1 MLRKLVGFC
10 VVLAALQPAVR
21 VGVLV
26 VIPALFAA
34 RSQAGTGPDPVV
46 AFYEGFE
53 NPPFAL
59 DVVQYCNGGC
69 VSEFSLFSSPSHT
82 GTYAV
87 HWADPTTADDNWL
100 QLATRVLIPGNAD
113 SAELTFWHRFD
124 FERNGEL
131 TYDGGVLEVS
141 TEGSTPENSNWSDVG
156 PLMTAGGYTGT
167 ILASA
172 QGNPLAGRAAWVGT
186 NGDWQQVRV
195 DLSSYRG
202 QYINVRF
209 GLGSDISTNGT
220 FDGWRL
226 DDIELTYRAPLASC
240 SRGWLAVSSY
250 PLATMDMAV
259 VGLGE
264 ALYSFGGFAQDPDHP
279 ATAAAYRYSPDDDRW
294 TPIAP
299 LPEPR
304 RGAAAVTDGT
314 YIYVLGGSGS
324 DAAGTGSLWR
334 YDPAT
339 NGYLPLT
346 PFTIGTASHAAVYL
360 NGVIYRIAGSENYNR
375 SPTTVSV
382 EAYTVASDT
391 WHAVADYPDT
401 QARFAA
407 MTSGGY
413 IYTAGG
419 GLPTSGKAYRF
430 DPGRNIWD
438 VGPIA
443 DLPGPGG
450 SAFGALF
457 NGTWIVFDYNSWG
470 LGWDPITNYWRS
482 IDLIPGGVTGAQVA
496 ATDNAAYAID
506 SFTRSDLTAVWQ
518 YVETSCTAACLGDC
532 GGDGTVDISDLVR
545 GVAIALNQQPLV
557 ACPAFDGNHD
567 GRVAV
572 NELVTAVGNAL
583 NGCGGS

>member
-1 MLRKLVGFC
+1 M
-10 VVLAALQPAVR
+10 LQPRSPQRLMMLFR
-21 VGVLV
+21 VGILV
-26 VIPALFAA
+26 VITALFAT
-34 RSQAGTGPDPVV
+34 RSHAGTVPDPVV

-53 NPPFAL
+53 TPPFAL
-59 DVVQYCNGGC
+59 DVDQYCHGGC

-82 GTYAV
+82 GTYAA
-87 HWADPTTADDNWL
+87 HWADPTTADENWL
-100 QLATRVLIPGNAD
+100 QSAARILIPANAE

-124 FERNGEL
+124 FEHNGEM

-141 TEGSTPENSNWSDVG
+141 TEGSTPDNSNWSDVG

-172 QGNPLAGRAAWVGT
+172 QMNPLAGRAGWVGT

-195 DLSSYRG
+195 DLTSYRG
-202 QYINVRF
+202 QYIDFRF
-209 GLGSDISTNGT
+209 GLGSDINTDGT
-220 FDGWRL
+220 WDGWRL

-240 SRGWLAVSSY
+240 SRGWSAVSSY
-250 PLATMDMAV
+250 PLRTYDMAL
-259 VGLGE
+259 VGVGE
-264 ALYSFGGFAQDPDHP
+264 SLYSFGGYTDDHP
-279 ATAAAYRYSPDDDRW
+279 VTAAAYRYSRDDDRW

-324 DAAGTGSLWR
+324 DTAGTGSLWR

-339 NGYLPLT
+339 NRYLTLT

-360 NGVIYRIAGSENYNR
+360 NGVIYRIAGTETYNTG
-375 SPTTVSV
+375 PAIASV

-391 WHAVADYPDT
+391 WRTVADYPDT

-407 MTSGGY
+407 ITFGGY

-419 GLPTSGKAYRF
+419 GLPTSVKAYRY
-430 DPGRNIWD
+430 DPGRDTWD
-438 VGPIA
+438 VGQIA
-443 DLPGPGG
+443 DLPGQGG

-457 NGTWIVFDYNSWG
+457 NGTWIVFDFNSWG

-482 IDLIPGGVTGAQVA
+482 IDQIPGGVLGAQVA
-496 ATDNAAYAID
+496 ATDNAAYALD
-506 SFTRSDLTAVWQ
+506 SDSPTGATAVWE
-518 YVETSCTAACLGDC
+518 YGETNCAACLGDC
-532 GGDGTVDISDLVR
+532 GGDGAVAVSDLVR

-557 ACPAFDGNHD
+557 ACPSFDGNHD
-567 GRVAV
+567 GRVSV